1 MSQENKLIY
10 QRLFDE
16 YWAGD
21 DENVLEALVAENHIN
36 HTLGVNGPA
45 GYKEFMKPFREGLP
59 DFHFI
64 THFQLGDGDYVIS
77 VWTGVATHT
86 GPFMG
91 VPATFKEVSFSG
103 ACIARLENG
112 KVVEEWSYPDMF
124 SLMTQIGAIS
134 QPETATV

>member
-59 DFHFI
+59 
-64 THFQLGDGDYVIS
+64 GMGKNSIS
-77 VWTGVATHT
+77 A
-86 GPFMG
+86 
-91 VPATFKEVSFSG
+91 SFSEG
-103 ACIARLENG
+103 ILN
-112 KVVEEWSYPDMF
+112 
-124 SLMTQIGAIS
+124 SLSASSSIT
-134 QPETATV
+134 